1 VSREV
6 CPVLRHGGLP
16 TKGESWARKYQE
28 LVEGWVRKSY
38 ALLEF
43 LSHPKA
49 IRFYL
54 YTTNRLER
62 DGEAEQADR
71 GGAGLCGLEKAVWLR
86 GNRVGKLSR
95 RPGSIN
101 ETLSL
106 RPP

>member
-6 CPVLRHGGLP
+6 CPALRHGSLP
-16 TKGESWARKYQE
+16 TKEKSWAGKYQE
-28 LVEGWVRKSY
+28 PVEGWVRNS
-38 ALLEF
+38 F
-43 LSHPKA
+43 HPKA

-86 GNRVGKLSR
+86 GNRVGKLSCR
-95 RPGSIN
+95 SDTIN
-101 ETLSL
+101 ETLSQGMV
-106 RPP
+106 